1 MSEISRLAAGF
12 EQRSK
17 QQAESTEQA
26 VRSAFERHEN
36 ALLAALSE
44 SEQRTSA
51 AIRAQSR
58 SLQRTALTSWLA
70 VVIPVALTLLLGSG
84 ALWWMS
90 QSVAGKLAEIERHN
104 TTLERLAQ
112 EGGRVQLTHCGNER
126 RLCAKIHPDS
136 RGQRPQTFGENGE
149 YLILEGY

>member
-1 MSEISRLAAGF
+1 MSEISRLAQIF
-12 EQRSK
+12 EQRS
-17 QQAESTEQA
+17 TEQVENTEKA
-26 VRSAFERHEN
+26 VRSAFERHES

-44 SEQRTSA
+44 NEQRTRD

-58 SLQRTALTSWLA
+58 RLQRTALTSWLA
-70 VVIPVALTLLLGSG
+70 VAIPVALTLLLGVG
-84 ALWWMS
+84 AVWWLS

>member
-26 VRSAFERHEN
+26 VRSAFERHES

-126 RLCAKIHPDS
+126 RLCAKIDT
-136 RGQRPQTFGENGE
+136 QAVEYGENGE
-149 YLILEGY
+149 YRILEGY